1 MAQDKIGKF
10 QVVGTLGTGAHSTIL
25 HILRQADNK
34 SYALKVVPIADKDE
48 LKYLEQ
54 ARHEFEVA
62 QKLNHP
68 NLIKIYALETQSDW
82 LFRVRKVQLLIEY
95 VNGQT
100 LDKFQR
106 IPIPQLVQ
114 IFQRVASG
122 AAQMHRRRV
131 YHADL
136 KPNNVLLGRAG
147 EVKIIDYGLAWIK
160 GQDKGRLQGT
170 PEYMAPET
178 ARHNLVNE
186 RTDIYNFGAT
196 MYRLVAWRHPPCTIT
211 SEGGKPMSAKT
222 YEKLLKPVHTCN
234 AEAPPGLCE
243 VIHRCLAFDANRRPE
258 RMSEVVDILEQLVK
272 KLVRSP
278 EDELE
283 AFEW

>member
-10 QVVGTLGTGAHSTIL
+10 QVIGTLGTGAHSTIL
-25 HILRQADNK
+25 HILRHADSK

-62 QKLNHP
+62 QKLDHP

-82 LFRVRKVQLLIEY
+82 LFRTRKVHLLIEY
-95 VNGQT
+95 VNGKT
-100 LDKFQR
+100 LDTFQR
-106 IPIPQLVQ
+106 IPISQLVQ

-122 AAQMHRRRV
+122 LVQMHRRKV
-131 YHADL
+131 YHADV
-136 KPNNVLLGRAG
+136 KPNNVLLGHTG
-147 EVKIIDYGLAWIK
+147 EVKLIDYGLAWIK
-160 GQDKGRLQGT
+160 GQNKQRLQGT

-178 ARHNLVNE
+178 AKHHLINE

-196 MYRLVAWRHPPCTIT
+196 MYRLVAWRHAPRTLDA
-211 SEGGKPMSAKT
+211 SGGAPVSARS

-234 AEAPPGLCE
+234 AEAPPGLCDL
-243 VIHRCLAFDANRRPE
+243 IHHCLAFDANKRPE
-258 RMSEVVDILEQLVK
+258 RMSDVLGNLDHLVE

-278 EDELE
+278 EDQLE
-283 AFEW
+283 VFEW